1 MILKRLAPS
10 RNVIKS
16 TVENIHEISP
26 FIQWA
31 SKQRIKNQNAFCFF
45 TKKFDVYN
53 LALINSGNFL
63 IITF

>member
-16 TVENIHEISP
+16 TVENIHEISS

-31 SKQRIKNQNAFCFF
+31 SKQRIKKSKCFMFF
-45 TKKFDVYN
+45 TQKFDVYN